1 MDANKYSKA
10 IVSSTFKYLQNLQYL
25 AKEDE
30 NTKEDLFDLH
40 IINQIYQWA
49 CWFEMLET
57 EKVHI
62 QKLMNNILN
71 KNNSLDITVNTP
83 FKYYKNVSLPQ
94 TMWTWQRIYDN
105 FNVKTIN
112 TLL

>member
-1 MDANKYSKA
+1 VDANKYSKA

-49 CWFEMLET
+49 C
-57 EKVHI
+57 
-62 QKLMNNILN
+62 
-71 KNNSLDITVNTP
+71 
-83 FKYYKNVSLPQ
+83 
-94 TMWTWQRIYDN
+94 
-105 FNVKTIN
+105 
-112 TLL
+112 